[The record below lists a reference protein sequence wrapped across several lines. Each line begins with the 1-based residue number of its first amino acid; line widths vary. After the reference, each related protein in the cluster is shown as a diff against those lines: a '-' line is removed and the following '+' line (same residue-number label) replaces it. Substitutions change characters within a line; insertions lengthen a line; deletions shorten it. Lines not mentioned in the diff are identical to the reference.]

1 MEVPSF
7 SIWKIDDQ
15 AGSILT
21 SKNRVVRF
29 VDGFSKNSISHNRY
43 MVNAQ
48 LESYEDD
55 PISIGVPNQPPV
67 ARAGADQSNIAAG
80 ARVVLDGSASSDP
93 DGTIVS
99 HAWTQ
104 TSGTTVSL
112 QDAGTSTPEF
122 DAPSTN
128 ADQTL
133 TFRLLVTDNNGA
145 THTDTVDIGVLA
157 ALIPNQPPVA
167 RAGADQSNIAAGR
180 GGS

>member
-1 MEVPSF
+1 M
-7 SIWKIDDQ
+7 
-15 AGSILT
+15 
-21 SKNRVVRF
+21 
-29 VDGFSKNSISHNRY
+29 
-43 MVNAQ
+43 
-48 LESYEDD
+48 
-55 PISIGVPNQPPV
+55 
-67 ARAGADQSNIAAG
+67 
-80 ARVVLDGSASSDP
+80 VLDGSASSDP

-157 ALIPNQPPVA
+157 ALIRINRQLPG
-167 RAGADQSNIAAGR
+167 AGADQSNIAAGAR
-180 GGS
+180 VVLDGSASSDPDGTIVSHAWTQTSGTTVSLQDAGTSTPEFDAPSTNADQTLTFQLHCH